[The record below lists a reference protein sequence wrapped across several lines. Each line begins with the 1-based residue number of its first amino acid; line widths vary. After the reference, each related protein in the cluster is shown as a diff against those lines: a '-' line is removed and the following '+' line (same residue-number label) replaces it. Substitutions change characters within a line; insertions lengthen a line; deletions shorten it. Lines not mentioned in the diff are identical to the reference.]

1 MGCRGETGWAAGAR
15 RVAAVLALSLACC
28 GCSAGRL
35 IESARLGIEAAAGAA
50 DPAAAAE
57 VAGMRRQVTLAG
69 QAGDLYLPADPRAA
83 LLMIP
88 GVTPQGRDD
97 PRLVAFAGALARHG
111 FLVFVPELP
120 GLRALRVGRDDPG
133 AVAAAGEAL
142 ASCYGPG
149 VPPRFAVAAISYA
162 VAPVVIAATTPPG
175 EDRIA
180 LVVGIGG
187 YHDVVAAITYF
198 TTGYYRPSP
207 GQPWRSGDPEP
218 IAEWVFVLASAS
230 RVPEPRDRA
239 LLSGIAHAKLAD
251 PDADVR
257 RLEAGLGSGG
267 RAMIALVRNADP
279 ERVPELV
286 AALPDSVR
294 GDIEYLDLSRRDLR
308 DLRADLLL
316 IHGRDDPLVPAA
328 ESLALA
334 AAVPP
339 GRADVF
345 VVGNLSHVEVHPGG
359 VPDSLLLWRAA
370 YRLLALRDGL
380 TVPDPARCALAG
392 AATTTGG
399 SGRRRRSG
407 GRRPRCAAGRT
418 EPSGWPES

>member
-15 RVAAVLALSLACC
+15 RVSAVLALSLACC

-69 QAGDLYLPADPRAA
+69 RAGDLYLPADPRAA
-83 LLMIP
+83 LLMVP
-88 GVTPQGRDD
+88 GVTPEGRDD

-133 AVAAAGEAL
+133 AINAAGEAL

-218 IAEWVFVLASAS
+218 IAKWVFVLASAS

-251 PDADVR
+251 PDVDVR

-286 AALPDSVR
+286 AALPEPVR

-308 DLRADLLL
+308 YLRADLLL
-316 IHGRDDPLVPAA
+316 IHGRDDPLVPAT

-359 VPDSLLLWRAA
+359 IPDSLLLWRAA
-370 YRLLALRDGL
+370 YRLLVLRDGL

-392 AATTTGG
+392 AATTTSG

-407 GRRPRCAAGRT
+407 GRRPGCAAGRT
-418 EPSGWPES
+418 EPSSWPES